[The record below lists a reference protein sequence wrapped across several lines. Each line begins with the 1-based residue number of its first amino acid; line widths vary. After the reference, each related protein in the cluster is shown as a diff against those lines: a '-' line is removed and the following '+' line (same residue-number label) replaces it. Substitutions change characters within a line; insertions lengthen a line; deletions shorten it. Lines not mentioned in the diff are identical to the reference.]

1 VTHASILQ
9 RLQQPGSARHLALVR
24 VAYGLHLLRL
34 FSSPVYGVM
43 DTIGTHPHPMAGTWL
58 PEALEALI
66 ARHASALALVGA
78 LASLALL
85 FGAATRIASVVCF
98 VCFLATQ
105 HYWFRSTVFHDEWV
119 FMTFPLLVMCFA
131 PMGDFG
137 SVDAWRKR
145 ATPPANARAPV
156 DRRIYRWPA
165 EAFTFWY
172 AFVYVAAGLAKLLPL
187 SKGAVWLSG
196 VSTQEFA
203 IEFALDSPLHWWLGH
218 TPFDYG
224 LVWPFTIAS
233 VLTVVV
239 ELLPALIL
247 FTERFRALVV
257 VVLLG
262 MHATI
267 LLMGIPG
274 FPFISLVCATG
285 VLLPEW
291 FERETQPSPELQ
303 AQAQPDPTPPTA

>member
-1 VTHASILQ
+1 MTHASMLERLQ
-9 RLQQPGSARHLALVR
+9 RPGSARHLALVR
-24 VAYGLHLLRL
+24 VAYGLHLVRL
-34 FSSPVYGVM
+34 FSSPVYGLM
-43 DTIGTHPHPMAGTWL
+43 DAIGTHPHPMAGTWL
-58 PEALEALI
+58 PAPLEALL

-78 LASLALL
+78 LASVALVL
-85 FGAATRIASVVCF
+85 GAATRVASVVCF
-98 VCFLATQ
+98 ACFVATQ

-137 SVDAWRKR
+137 SVDAWRRR
-145 ATPPANARAPV
+145 ATASAPV
-156 DRRIYRWPA
+156 DRRSYRWPA

-203 IEFALDSPLHWWLGH
+203 VEFALDSPLHWWLGR
-218 TPFDYG
+218 TAFDYG
-224 LVWPFTIAS
+224 LLWPFTIAS
-233 VLTVVV
+233 ALTVVV

-257 VVLLG
+257 LVLLG
-262 MHATI
+262 MHGTI

-291 FERETQPSPELQ
+291 FEREAAPG
-303 AQAQPDPTPPTA
+303 AQ